1 MSLNRVQIG
10 TVTAQLSAEARH
22 TPDDRQ
28 EIVKTITLSSG
39 GYVPSVAVVDS
50 GNCSDGETISY
61 SGVVFTAVDWATVKG
76 YWQNRTLVTVVGVDG
91 ATYGSCRVVIR
102 QWTRNKH
109 FASVAADIEIWR
121 V

>member
-1 MSLNRVQIG
+1 MNRLQIG
-10 TVTAQLSAEARH
+10 TVTAQLSADARH

-28 EIVKTITLSSG
+28 ELIKTITLSG
-39 GYVPSVAVVDS
+39 GVYVPSVTVVDA
-50 GNCSDGETISY
+50 GNCEDGETISY
-61 SGVVFTAVDWATVKG
+61 SGVVFTATGWATVKG

-91 ATYGSCRVVIR
+91 VTYSSCRIVVR

-109 FASVAADIEIWR
+109 FTSVAADIEIWR